1 MIRVAT
7 IKDASRL
14 AEIQIFSKRKAFR
27 PIFQNDDVSF
37 NEMSVL
43 RLALY
48 YQDVIG
54 ALDDIY
60 VFDDGIV
67 KGMMKLDCKNS
78 IWELKELYVD
88 PFFQGEGVGTKLMR
102 HFLTTAKSH
111 DVKEVYLWVLE
122 ENFAARKF
130 YESHGYVY
138 TGNKK
143 EFSDSRKISVEL
155 CITIKSHLIIRLAF
169 RKFRFAGHVK
179 SLGRSK
185 GSGGFFCQSP
195 SQADFLF

>member
-1 MIRVAT
+1 
-7 IKDASRL
+7 
-14 AEIQIFSKRKAFR
+14 
-27 PIFQNDDVSF
+27 
-37 NEMSVL
+37 MSVL

-111 DVKEVYLWVLE
+111 DVKRFTCGCWKKILQQ
-122 ENFAARKF
+122 ENFMRA
-130 YESHGYVY
+130 
-138 TGNKK
+138 TGMSIQEIKK
-143 EFSDSRKISVEL
+143 SFPIQENI
-155 CITIKSHLIIRLAF
+155 C
-169 RKFRFAGHVK
+169 
-179 SLGRSK
+179 
-185 GSGGFFCQSP
+185 
-195 SQADFLF
+195 

>member
-88 PFFQGEGVGTKLMR
+88 PFFQGEGVGTKL
-102 HFLTTAKSH
+102 TPA
-111 DVKEVYLWVLE
+111 
-122 ENFAARKF
+122 
-130 YESHGYVY
+130 
-138 TGNKK
+138 
-143 EFSDSRKISVEL
+143 
-155 CITIKSHLIIRLAF
+155 
-169 RKFRFAGHVK
+169 
-179 SLGRSK
+179 GRSWK
-185 GSGGFFCQSP
+185 TASSSP
-195 SQADFLF
+195 IRRAASREVCWS

>member
-143 EFSDSRKISVEL
+143 ELSVEL

>member
-27 PIFQNDDVSF
+27 PIVQNDDVSF

-143 EFSDSRKISVEL
+143 EFSDSGKYL
-155 CITIKSHLIIRLAF
+155 LNYALRLKAT
-169 RKFRFAGHVK
+169 
-179 SLGRSK
+179 L
-185 GSGGFFCQSP
+185 
-195 SQADFLF
+195 

>member
-143 EFSDSRKISVEL
+143 RVFRFRKISVEL

>member
-67 KGMMKLDCKNS
+67 KGMMKLDCKN
-78 IWELKELYVD
+78 
-88 PFFQGEGVGTKLMR
+88 
-102 HFLTTAKSH
+102 

-143 EFSDSRKISVEL
+143 EFSESGKYL
-155 CITIKSHLIIRLAF
+155 LNYALRLKAT
-169 RKFRFAGHVK
+169 
-179 SLGRSK
+179 L
-185 GSGGFFCQSP
+185 
-195 SQADFLF
+195 

>member
-130 YESHGYVY
+130 YESDGYVY

-143 EFSDSRKISVEL
+143 EFSDSGKYL
-155 CITIKSHLIIRLAF
+155 LNYALRLKAT
-169 RKFRFAGHVK
+169 
-179 SLGRSK
+179 L
-185 GSGGFFCQSP
+185 
-195 SQADFLF
+195 

>member
-102 HFLTTAKSH
+102 HFL
-111 DVKEVYLWVLE
+111 WVLE

-143 EFSDSRKISVEL
+143 EFSDSGKYL
-155 CITIKSHLIIRLAF
+155 LNYALRLKAT
-169 RKFRFAGHVK
+169 
-179 SLGRSK
+179 L
-185 GSGGFFCQSP
+185 
-195 SQADFLF
+195 

>member
-54 ALDDIY
+54 AL
-60 VFDDGIV
+60 
-67 KGMMKLDCKNS
+67 
-78 IWELKELYVD
+78 
-88 PFFQGEGVGTKLMR
+88 EGVGTKLMR

-143 EFSDSRKISVEL
+143 EFSDSGKYL
-155 CITIKSHLIIRLAF
+155 LNYALRLKAT
-169 RKFRFAGHVK
+169 
-179 SLGRSK
+179 L
-185 GSGGFFCQSP
+185 
-195 SQADFLF
+195 

>member
-138 TGNKK
+138 
-143 EFSDSRKISVEL
+143 KISVEL

>member
-88 PFFQGEGVGTKLMR
+88 PFFQGEGAPFPYNSKKSRCKRGLPVG
-102 HFLTTAKSH
+102 
-111 DVKEVYLWVLE
+111 VG
-122 ENFAARKF
+122 RKF
-130 YESHGYVY
+130 CS
-138 TGNKK
+138 KK
-143 EFSDSRKISVEL
+143 IL
-155 CITIKSHLIIRLAF
+155 
-169 RKFRFAGHVK
+169 
-179 SLGRSK
+179 
-185 GSGGFFCQSP
+185 
-195 SQADFLF
+195 

>member
-111 DVKEVYLWVLE
+111 DV
-122 ENFAARKF
+122 
-130 YESHGYVY
+130 
-138 TGNKK
+138 
-143 EFSDSRKISVEL
+143 
-155 CITIKSHLIIRLAF
+155 
-169 RKFRFAGHVK
+169 
-179 SLGRSK
+179 
-185 GSGGFFCQSP
+185 
-195 SQADFLF
+195 

>member
-1 MIRVAT
+1 
-7 IKDASRL
+7 
-14 AEIQIFSKRKAFR
+14 
-27 PIFQNDDVSF
+27 
-37 NEMSVL
+37 MSVL

-143 EFSDSRKISVEL
+143 EFSDSGKYLLNYALRL
-155 CITIKSHLIIRLAF
+155 KSHLIIRLAF

>member
-78 IWELKELYVD
+78 NFRMLPKMIL
-88 PFFQGEGVGTKLMR
+88 Q
-102 HFLTTAKSH
+102 
-111 DVKEVYLWVLE
+111 EVRVLE
-122 ENFAARKF
+122 NYAIFLK
-130 YESHGYVY
+130 
-138 TGNKK
+138 
-143 EFSDSRKISVEL
+143 
-155 CITIKSHLIIRLAF
+155 RL
-169 RKFRFAGHVK
+169 RR
-179 SLGRSK
+179 
-185 GSGGFFCQSP
+185 
-195 SQADFLF
+195 

>member
-67 KGMMKLDCKNS
+67 KGMMKLDCKKQYMGIERVVCRSVLSRRRCWDKTYAPFPYNS
-78 IWELKELYVD
+78 KKSRCKRGLPV
-88 PFFQGEGVGTKLMR
+88 GVG
-102 HFLTTAKSH
+102 
-111 DVKEVYLWVLE
+111 
-122 ENFAARKF
+122 RKF
-130 YESHGYVY
+130 CS
-138 TGNKK
+138 KK
-143 EFSDSRKISVEL
+143 IL
-155 CITIKSHLIIRLAF
+155 
-169 RKFRFAGHVK
+169 
-179 SLGRSK
+179 
-185 GSGGFFCQSP
+185 
-195 SQADFLF
+195 

>member
-122 ENFAARKF
+122 ENFAAKKF

-138 TGNKK
+138 KGNKK
-143 EFSDSRKISVEL
+143 EFTDSGKYL
-155 CITIKSHLIIRLAF
+155 LNYALRLKAT
-169 RKFRFAGHVK
+169 
-179 SLGRSK
+179 L
-185 GSGGFFCQSP
+185 
-195 SQADFLF
+195 

>member
-130 YESHGYVY
+130 YESYNPQIQISAESE
-138 TGNKK
+138 TKRSIFREKDKTKRSKK
-143 EFSDSRKISVEL
+143 ESAQHSKSRNKSFVMTSVSAL
-155 CITIKSHLIIRLAF
+155 
-169 RKFRFAGHVK
+169 
-179 SLGRSK
+179 
-185 GSGGFFCQSP
+185 
-195 SQADFLF
+195 

>member
-111 DVKEVYLWVLE
+111 DVKRGLPVGVGRKI
-122 ENFAARKF
+122 FAARKF

-143 EFSDSRKISVEL
+143 EFSDSGKYL
-155 CITIKSHLIIRLAF
+155 LNYALRLKAT
-169 RKFRFAGHVK
+169 
-179 SLGRSK
+179 L
-185 GSGGFFCQSP
+185 
-195 SQADFLF
+195 

>member
-67 KGMMKLDCKNS
+67 KGMMKLVSVSAILSCRPFFILIFLLCIKMKHYGFSRKS
-78 IWELKELYVD
+78 IWKN
-88 PFFQGEGVGTKLMR
+88 
-102 HFLTTAKSH
+102 
-111 DVKEVYLWVLE
+111 LE
-122 ENFAARKF
+122 TF
-130 YESHGYVY
+130 
-138 TGNKK
+138 
-143 EFSDSRKISVEL
+143 
-155 CITIKSHLIIRLAF
+155 
-169 RKFRFAGHVK
+169 
-179 SLGRSK
+179 
-185 GSGGFFCQSP
+185 P
-195 SQADFLF
+195 